1 MYNEEPISS
10 SRLVSCYSIITT
22 ALSMTKVSILR
33 LTKATSNVLYIDFNH
48 PRALWRKIRHSEHF
62 SIVCSAMTTAP
73 SDDLH
78 LDLPSHENAGKGLRI
93 FKCIMSAVKY
103 KHGNVTGRS

>member
-33 LTKATSNVLYIDFNH
+33 LTKATSNILHIYFDYSNVL
-48 PRALWRKIRHSEHF
+48 
-62 SIVCSAMTTAP
+62 
-73 SDDLH
+73 
-78 LDLPSHENAGKGLRI
+78 
-93 FKCIMSAVKY
+93 
-103 KHGNVTGRS
+103 